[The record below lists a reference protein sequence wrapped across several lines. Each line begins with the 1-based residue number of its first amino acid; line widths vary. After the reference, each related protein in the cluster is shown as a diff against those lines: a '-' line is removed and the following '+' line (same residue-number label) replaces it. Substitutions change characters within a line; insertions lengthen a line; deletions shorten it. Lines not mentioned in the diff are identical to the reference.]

1 MAKEKRIP
9 LRLQIRELEP
19 GKSISFPIQRMQTI
33 KTTCYELGTIY
44 SRKFSTKLNR
54 QQEIITVTRIN

>member
-44 SRKFSTKLNR
+44 CRKFSTKLNR

>member
-1 MAKEKRIP
+1 MAKEKRIA

-44 SRKFSTKLNR
+44 CRKFSTKLNR

>member
-1 MAKEKRIP
+1 MAKEEKIS
-9 LRLQIRELEP
+9 LRSQIRELEP

-44 SRKFSTKLNR
+44 CRKFKTKLNR
-54 QQEIITVTRIN
+54 QQEIITVTRIK